1 MELYQKILTVI
12 KENIE
17 WKGEIGLND
26 HLINDLHIDSFDM
39 LMIISA
45 LEDEFS
51 IQIEE
56 DEIRK
61 IQYVSDIVTRLQSLI
76 HV

>member
-1 MELYQKILTVI
+1 MELDQKII
-12 KENIE
+12 SIIRENIE

-26 HLINDLHIDSFDM
+26 HLINDLHTDSFDM

-61 IQYVSDIVTRLQSLI
+61 IHYVSDIVTRLQSLFHI
-76 HV
+76 

>member
-1 MELYQKILTVI
+1 MEIAKKIISVI
-12 KENIE
+12 RENIE
-17 WKGEIGLND
+17 WKNEIGLND

-39 LMIISA
+39 LMILYA
-45 LEDEFS
+45 LEEEFS

-56 DEIRK
+56 DEIK
-61 IQYVSDIVTRLQSLI
+61 KVQYVSDIVARLQPLV